1 MRPVLFFMMKS
12 CPYCKQAINWMKE
25 LEQENP
31 AYSDIEIKT
40 IDENLEPD
48 LADQYDY
55 YYVPTYYI
63 NGEKVHEGVAT
74 KEKIKQ
80 VFDTALL

>member
-1 MRPVLFFMMKS
+1 MKS

-48 LADQYDY
+48 IAEQYDY